1 MPRAA
6 AFLGRF
12 RWPEWPVLL
21 GLVGVFGSL
30 WLFIVLASEVVE
42 GETHG
47 FDRRILL
54 AFRAAGDPSDPIG
67 PPWVEEMM
75 RDFSGLGSTAVLT
88 ILTAAV
94 IGYLLLAGKRRAA
107 LVVFLSIGS
116 GQLLSTALKLF
127 FERARPD
134 LVPHGTFV
142 YTSSFPSGHSTM
154 SAVVYLT
161 LGALLARIESRRR
174 VRIYLV
180 ALGAVLTFL
189 VGVSRVYLG
198 VHWPTD
204 VLGGWTIGAAWA
216 LLWWLVTFWLQR
228 RGKVERE
235 PGQS

>member
-1 MPRAA
+1 MRRAHV
-6 AFLGRF
+6 LLERL
-12 RWPEWPVLL
+12 RWPEWPVLV

-30 WLFIVLASEVVE
+30 WLFIALASEVAE

-54 AFRAAGDPSDPIG
+54 ALRNPADLADPIG

-94 IGYLLLAGKRRAA
+94 VAYLLLAGKRRAG
-107 LVVFLSIGS
+107 LVVFLSVGS
-116 GQLLSTALKLF
+116 GQLLSTVLKLF

-134 LVPHGTFV
+134 LVPHATVV

-161 LGALLARIESRRR
+161 LGALLARVEARRR
-174 VRIYLV
+174 VRVYLV
-180 ALGAVLTFL
+180 VLGAVLTFL
-189 VGVSRVYLG
+189 VGVSRIYLG

-204 VLGGWTIGAAWA
+204 VIGGWTIGAAWA

-228 RGKVERE
+228 RGEVERE
-235 PGQS
+235 SGPS

>member
-1 MPRAA
+1 MRRAA
-6 AFLGRF
+6 AFLARL
-12 RWPEWPVLL
+12 RWPEWPVLV
-21 GLVGVFGSL
+21 GLVGVFGAL
-30 WLFIVLASEVVE
+30 WLFIVLASEVAE

-54 AFRAAGDPSDPIG
+54 ALRTPGNPADPIG

-94 IGYLLLAGKRRAA
+94 VFYLLLAAKRRAA

-134 LVPHGTFV
+134 LVPHATIV

-161 LGALLARIESRRR
+161 LGALLARVEGRRR
-174 VRIYLV
+174 VRVYLV
-180 ALGAVLTFL
+180 ALGAVLTLL
-189 VGVSRVYLG
+189 VGASRVYLG

-228 RGKVERE
+228 SGKVERE
-235 PGQS
+235 PGSS